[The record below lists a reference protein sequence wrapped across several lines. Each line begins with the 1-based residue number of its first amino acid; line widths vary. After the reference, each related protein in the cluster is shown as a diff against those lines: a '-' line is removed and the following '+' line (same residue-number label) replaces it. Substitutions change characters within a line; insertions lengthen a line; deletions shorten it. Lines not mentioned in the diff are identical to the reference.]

1 MKKLLFLLLALS
13 AFNAHSQIVVD
24 NTPPLLICPNNPNVP
39 LNNDCQYII
48 PNFLN
53 SINLNDN
60 CDPSPSFTQSVTIG
74 DTLTGLG
81 FQQSIIL
88 TTADS
93 YGNTRIGS
101 NLILPESTLLDLT
114 APFIHERCAC
124 LYMVVELTLSAG
136 GDSAYVARSTE
147 RVDSRVTGISI
158 L

>member
-1 MKKLLFLLLALS
+1 MVFEFISAPSRPAFSSQSPETYSKEEGAL
-13 AFNAHSQIVVD
+13 QIDGVRQGRHD
-24 NTPPLLICPNNPNVP
+24 EIRLNTMH
-39 LNNDCQYII
+39 
-48 PNFLN
+48 
-53 SINLNDN
+53 
-60 CDPSPSFTQSVTIG
+60 
-74 DTLTGLG
+74 
-81 FQQSIIL
+81 
-88 TTADS
+88 ADS